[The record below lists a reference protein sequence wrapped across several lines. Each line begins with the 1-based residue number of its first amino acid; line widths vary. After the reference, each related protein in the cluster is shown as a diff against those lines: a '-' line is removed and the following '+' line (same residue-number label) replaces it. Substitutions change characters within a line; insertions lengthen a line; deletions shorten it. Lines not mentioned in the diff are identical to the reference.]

1 MSWALLRVPEAT
13 IARTDMSSPSWG
25 SHGPAPRVEEGVNI
39 IFEMVSMCIVRKT
52 KEDRAVT
59 EARKDRAG
67 SPLKEG
73 LSPRASQRRWPR
85 ADP

>member
-1 MSWALLRVPEAT
+1 
-13 IARTDMSSPSWG
+13 
-25 SHGPAPRVEEGVNI
+25 
-39 IFEMVSMCIVRKT
+39 MCIVRKT